1 MKVTRCS
8 LYSREK
14 DNANV
19 WVPGGRYHFRN
30 CIQKIHICLSQI
42 LSSKFFVFSTLIFL
56 IFISLEFLN
65 VAIYT
70 ILLLIFIFLFLCF
83 LMKEFNW
90 MFSLIQWIESSLLLT
105 CVFYFNY
112 YIFHLIYSF
121 YDSCSILVVFYLFN
135 IYHAIFKLLVVFSS
149 SSASNGIH
157 FFFWGS
163 FQVSNC
169 SDLSPNSPG
178 VWVITLGWFTGQ
190 GSKTRMS
197 SFKMGKGQT
206 LGQSS
211 RYHKTTC
218 IVPIQYHLTKLYF
231 KALPLNP
238 V

>member
-1 MKVTRCS
+1 MSTRRQIPFQKLHSEDTHMPVTNTIFKILCFQYFNFPDFHLPGISECCYIYYSPPNLYFSVS
-8 LYSREK
+8 L
-14 DNANV
+14 
-19 WVPGGRYHFRN
+19 
-30 CIQKIHICLSQI
+30 LSNERVQ
-42 LSSKFFVFSTLIFL
+42 
-56 IFISLEFLN
+56 LN
-65 VAIYT
+65 V
-70 ILLLIFIFLFLCF
+70 
-83 LMKEFNW
+83 
-90 MFSLIQWIESSLLLT
+90 LIQWIESSLLLT